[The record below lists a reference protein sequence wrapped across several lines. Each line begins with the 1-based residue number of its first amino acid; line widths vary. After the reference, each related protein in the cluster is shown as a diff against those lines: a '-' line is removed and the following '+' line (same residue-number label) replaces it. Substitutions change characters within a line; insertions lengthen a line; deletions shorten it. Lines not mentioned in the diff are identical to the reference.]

1 MALVDSSTGTP
12 DGSSVKLDLEST
24 YPLPSLALYI
34 SLIRRLKMDRVVS
47 FLLWPFQFL
56 ANSGK
61 WLARQ
66 MRPIRDE
73 EKADDENE
81 KTDDS
86 CCFLGIFGAGVSV
99 GSLYYIPTQ
108 YNAV

>member
-1 MALVDSSTGTP
+1 
-12 DGSSVKLDLEST
+12 
-24 YPLPSLALYI
+24 
-34 SLIRRLKMDRVVS
+34 MDRVVS

-56 ANSGK
+56 ANYGK

-66 MRPIRDE
+66 MRPIREE
-73 EKADDENE
+73 EKADNENE
-81 KTDDS
+81 KTDEN

-99 GSLYYIPTQ
+99 GSLYYIPTE